1 MILTFDIANMTTL
14 IGGFV
19 DQKLRFTCRCASD
32 RTRTEDEYVLL
43 IRDLLNMYDVNWAE
57 VEGSILS
64 SVVPSPAYHHMP
76 GGRAADREACTCG
89 RSGAEKRPE
98 HPH

>member
-43 IRDLLNMYDVNWAE
+43 SGLL
-57 VEGSILS
+57 G
-64 SVVPSPAYHHMP
+64 
-76 GGRAADREACTCG
+76 
-89 RSGAEKRPE
+89 
-98 HPH
+98 

>member
-43 IRDLLNMYDVNWAE
+43 IRDLLSMYDINWAE
-57 VEGSILS
+57 VEGSIFKFRCSLL
-64 SVVPSPAYHHMP
+64 AYHHMP
-76 GGRAADREACTCG
+76 GGRAADREARTCG
-89 RSGAEKRPE
+89 RAGAEKRPE